1 MIFPVSVPSTTR
13 YLTASLAGILF
24 FLLASP
30 ILLTI
35 FIALPRDAPIF
46 TMRRCFYDGRAIDL
60 FEFACPTNYFG
71 DFLWRTR
78 LNQLPALFNLVRGDV
93 PLDARLLTLLDES

>member
-1 MIFPVSVPSTTR
+1 MIFLMSVPSTMR
-13 YLTASLAGILF
+13 YLTASFVGILF

-35 FIALPRDAPIF
+35 FIALPRDASIL
-46 TMRRCFYDGRAIDL
+46 TIRRRFYDRRAIDL
-60 FEFACPTNYFG
+60 FEFACPNNDFG

-93 PLDARLLTLLDES
+93 ALDARLLTLLDES